1 MMTSVAI
8 AFPDDL
14 KDFIDSAVKS
24 GQFSGP
30 NELVASALYAYRDQ
44 VELVQVKL
52 RRLRG
57 DIAIGIDQIER
68 GEVVEDWNLETF
80 LIEMRTKRNQMATA

>member
-1 MMTSVAI
+1 MTSVAI